1 MTAPKPVL
9 ITALYATGLFNDT
22 QAAAYFDIVDA
33 SLGTE
38 PGTVSGVM
46 DASVAKVIAAVNAV
60 PTGTPFALSG
70 MSYGAWVVT
79 NVLLE
84 IQSGS
89 LTARQDD
96 FIGGVVAGNPA
107 RQAGHT
113 LPGITD
119 AIDPGGHGI
128 LDADKRLTTTPDN
141 WYEFSAT
148 GDLISANGDDAGGT
162 LNTAIFDFLYGNIT
176 EAETDITTA
185 VNEFIELSTSQQI
198 VALYNEIVQGMSWSI
213 PHLGYATY
221 KPITDDPR
229 NSIEVAADQLVQ
241 LAIGTGYVPNP
252 TTEPTTYIP
261 NPPYPPTTTPATL
274 YTFADTSAATFR
286 PIFGDKNQ
294 FDMQVGEGVDDEKYQ
309 VVPID
314 YPGAHIAFDGE
325 GSEAFTA
332 GYSFLSGAQQ
342 GCDTAVKAIG
352 NTSGPFAFCAAGMG
366 AVVASLVHKELR
378 TGGRLATRAGDFVG
392 AVTFGSPVREAGH
405 TVEGGIDPGG
415 HGVLGTA
422 YRMSGTPNTW
432 WDFAN
437 TDPLDPFTTA
447 GDDTAGLDASAV
459 ADVVLTNGTNSVDL
473 VALWDTLTSM
483 LPSQAA
489 AIWEDLAEFFFPF
502 ASTEDNTNGHNNYA
516 GRYFGISG
524 NTKSAVQLAYEYLNT
539 LVSPTIKESP
549 LAKLNQRMAL
559 CKQNRATRRAVK
571 GGTPSIR
578 AYMNDSVDSL
588 APGITYYGRIDVK
601 DTNDYEFPQRNNFS
615 TTGQIRLRANHY
627 VAKWVIT
634 NPNTPEALQNII
646 FIVDMY
652 GGNWRWSGLVH
663 HYEVETVDGSDY
675 VTIFI
680 NDDLQFLQ
688 FLLAPPNPAL
698 PIPVFQF
705 PRVYFIFG
713 PSIWCIST
721 SILLNL
727 IRTESHEW
735 DLPDDPFNLNSW
747 ITTPDFATWQIQV
760 KSVDFFTDSS
770 LWTLLAS
777 RMNTVDSMIA
787 DALDDGQL
795 TIVYRRVLTA
805 EGEQA
810 TGLLDNNVGNGTL
823 VFEIIDRSGFT
834 FPGGTF
840 FNGTAAAGLTRSVL
854 SWTDG
859 FVEDTLNESLDTEEL
874 YPDEYWQTSWLGTLA
889 SAPGIAI
896 RDTHW
901 NDLQSKV
908 SHSPATAASVIV
920 GGDNPMADAIVQL
933 IIESVGNLLGFALLG
948 GFDSLGDIA
957 ADVIMPFLVGTI
969 VAWDEWENTGR
980 VKQLGWVHL
989 IEVYQSGAE
998 NNSWSLAALE
1008 VLRGGFAG
1016 TRAQTSHTMV
1026 INWTTWVIPGLDFQI
1041 GDRIASTSG
1050 AIQRAGL
1057 DIMFVN
1063 QVQEMTLSGKG
1074 DGSFQFF
1081 CKVGQNKAS
1090 MTPGEREARL
1100 FKKFQSTLTNVGV
1113 HLIS

>member
-1 MTAPKPVL
+1 MTAPKPTL
-9 ITALYATGLFNDT
+9 ILGLYATNLFNDT
-22 QAAAYFDIVDA
+22 QAASYFDLVDA
-33 SLGTE
+33 SYGSEAGTI
-38 PGTVSGVM
+38 PGVM
-46 DASVAKVIAAVNAV
+46 EASVARVVTAINAV
-60 PTGTPFALSG
+60 PVGTPFALAG
-70 MSYGAWVVT
+70 MSYGAWVMS
-79 NVLLE
+79 NVLVE

-89 LTARQDD
+89 LTSRQSD

-113 LPGITD
+113 LPGVTG

-128 LDADKRLTTTPDN
+128 LDADGRLTTSPSN
-141 WYEFSAT
+141 WYEFTTA
-148 GDLISANGDDAGGT
+148 GDLISANGDDAAGS
-162 LNTAIFDFLYGNIT
+162 LNTAIFDFLYGNTT
-176 EAETDITTA
+176 EAQTDITTA
-185 VNEFIELSTSQQI
+185 VNQFIALSSSQQI
-198 VALYNEIVQGMSWSI
+198 VSLYNEIVQGANWVI
-213 PHLGYATY
+213 PHMSYATY
-221 KPITDDPR
+221 KPITGDSR
-229 NSIEVAADQLVQ
+229 NSVEVAADMLVQ
-241 LAIGTGYVPNP
+241 MAIGTGYVPNP
-252 TTEPTTYIP
+252 TTEPSSYIP
-261 NPPYPPTTTPATL
+261 NPPYPPSTSPATL

-286 PIFGDKNQ
+286 SIFGDYGQ
-294 FDMQVGEGVDDEKYQ
+294 FDMQVGEGVDDEKYT
-309 VVPID
+309 VVAID
-314 YPGAHIAFDGE
+314 YPGAHMAWDGE

-352 NTSGPFAFCAAGMG
+352 NTSGPFAFAAAGMG
-366 AVVASLVHKELR
+366 AVVASLVYKELLP
-378 TGGRLATRAGDFVG
+378 GGRLATRAGDFVG
-392 AVTFGSPVREAGH
+392 ATTFGSPVREAGH
-405 TVEGGIDPGG
+405 TVPGGIDPGG
-415 HGVLGTA
+415 HGILGTE
-422 YRMSGTPNTW
+422 YRMTDTPVTW
-432 WDFAN
+432 WDFADS
-437 TDPLDPFTTA
+437 DPLDPFTTT

-483 LPSQAA
+483 TAAQAA
-489 AIWEDLAEFFFPF
+489 AIWQDLTELYFPF
-502 ASTEDNTNGHNNYA
+502 ASPEDNTSGHNNYA
-516 GRYFGISG
+516 NRYYGING
-524 NTKSAVQLAYEYLNT
+524 NTKSSVQLAYEYLNT

-549 LAKLNQRMAL
+549 LAKLNERMAL
-559 CKQNRATRRAVK
+559 SKQNRAHRRAVK

-578 AYMNDSVDSL
+578 AYMNDSVDAAS
-588 APGITYYGRIDVK
+588 PGITYYGRIDVK

-634 NPNTPEALQNII
+634 NPNTPQALQNII

-688 FLLAPPNPAL
+688 FLLAPPNPSL
-698 PIPVFQF
+698 PLYIFQF
-705 PRVYFIFG
+705 PRVWFIFG

-721 SILLNL
+721 TILLNL
-727 IRTESHEW
+727 IRTEEHEW
-735 DLPDDPFNLNSW
+735 TLPDDPFNLQSWLNS
-747 ITTPDFATWQIQV
+747 PDFATWQIHV
-760 KSVDFFTDSS
+760 KCVDFFTDSS

-777 RMNTVDSMIA
+777 RMNTIDSMIA

-795 TIVYRRVLTA
+795 TITYRRILTA
-805 EGEQA
+805 EGESV
-810 TGLLDNNVGNGTL
+810 TGLLDNNVGNGAL
-823 VFEIIDRSGFT
+823 VFEILDRSGFT
-834 FPGGTF
+834 LPGGTF
-840 FNGTAAAGLTRSVL
+840 FNGTAAAGLVRSTL
-854 SWTDG
+854 TWTDG
-859 FVEDTLNESLDTEEL
+859 FVQDTLNEAVDSEEL

-889 SAPGIAI
+889 SAPGVCI

-908 SHSPATAASVIV
+908 SHSPSTAPTVII

-933 IIESVGNLLGFALLG
+933 IIESVGNLVGFALLG

-980 VKQLGWVHL
+980 AQELGWVHL

-1026 INWTTWVIPGLDFQI
+1026 IGWTTWVIPGLDFQI

-1063 QVQEMTLSGKG
+1063 QVQEMTLTGKG

-1100 FKKFQSTLTNVGV
+1100 FKKFLNTLTNVGV